1 MTITILA
8 VLISGFSLGLSTY
21 SLIESIQEYR
31 NLSKKRA
38 EPGSAVNAVK
48 ESVK

>member
-31 NLSKKRA
+31 NLSKKR
-38 EPGSAVNAVK
+38 SAVNAVK

>member
-1 MTITILA
+1 MTITIIA

-21 SLIESIQEYR
+21 SLIESIQEYQR
-31 NLSKKRA
+31 LPKRK
-38 EPGSAVNAVK
+38 VNDAVK